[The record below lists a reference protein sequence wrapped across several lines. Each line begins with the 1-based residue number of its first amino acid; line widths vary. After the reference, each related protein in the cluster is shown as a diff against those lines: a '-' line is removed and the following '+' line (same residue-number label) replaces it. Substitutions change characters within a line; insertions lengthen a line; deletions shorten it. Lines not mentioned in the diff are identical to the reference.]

1 MPPHHVEV
9 SKVVEIID
17 SILHV
22 EEYYLDSPSKPRSD
36 LRNFPGF
43 LDAFFASF
51 VANHRLPQRRFQRR
65 FLRILHSCRCA
76 CLFSL
81 PAIFRP
87 NSAASSAGRFETAIG
102 SRVEGRFIDVC
113 SVGGGE
119 KAVAGEWD
127 FGGFFG
133 VAVRAML

>member
-22 EEYYLDSPSKPRSD
+22 EEYYLDS
-36 LRNFPGF
+36 
-43 LDAFFASF
+43 
-51 VANHRLPQRRFQRR
+51 LPQNPDQIDETSQDSWTL
-65 FLRILHSCRCA
+65 FLRLLAPISVFLNDGFSDGFFESSILVVAHVC
-76 CLFSL
+76 
-81 PAIFRP
+81 
-87 NSAASSAGRFETAIG
+87 SSAGRFETAIG

-113 SVGGGE
+113 IVGGGE